1 VDKSIGELLMIDM
14 SNPLRLAFAKNVTNV
29 QRVVYII
36 GEAKKY
42 DTKGGERLR
51 IRMPIGT
58 KQVF

>member
-1 VDKSIGELLMIDM
+1 MIDM